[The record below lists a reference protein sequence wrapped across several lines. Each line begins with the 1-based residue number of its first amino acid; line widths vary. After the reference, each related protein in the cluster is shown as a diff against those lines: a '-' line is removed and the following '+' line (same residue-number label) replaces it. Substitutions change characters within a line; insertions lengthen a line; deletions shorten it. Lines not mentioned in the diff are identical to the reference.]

1 MLDLQREAVSFFI
14 PGKPFGKQRPRFSR
28 KFGRAFTPAA
38 TVSFERTVGEIALQH
53 FAAPFDG
60 PVALEVHATF
70 KPAESWSRKK
80 REASLGQPHVQKP
93 DLDNLVK
100 GISDGLNRIAFADD
114 SQIAR
119 VTCSKAWG
127 AAEGTLVTVRALA

>member
-1 MLDLQREAVSFFI
+1 MLDLSRDPITFFI

-28 KFGRAFTPAA
+28 KSGRAFTPAE
-38 TVSFERTVGEIALQH
+38 TVSFERTVGEIALPH
-53 FAAPFDG
+53 FPVAIDG

-70 KPAESWSRKK
+70 RPAESWSRKK
-80 REASLGQPHVQKP
+80 RDAHLGRPHVQKP

-114 SQIAR
+114 SQISQVA
-119 VTCSKAWG
+119 CSKAWG
-127 AAEGTLVTVRALA
+127 DVEGTHVTVRPL